1 MKTLIV
7 YYSASGVTKRRAEEI
22 SNQVGGDLYEI
33 VPTEIYTNEDLDW
46 TNNNSRSSVEMAD
59 KTSRPTIVNNPIDL
73 NNYDKIVIGF
83 PIWWGVAPH
92 VVNTFIESN
101 DLTNKELYVFVTSG
115 TTPVE
120 SSIDDLKTTYPNLNF
135 VNAIRIASESDIEEI
150 KGWL

>member
-1 MKTLIV
+1 MKILIV
-7 YYSASGVTKRRAEEI
+7 YFSASGVTKRRAEEI
-22 SNQVGGDLYEI
+22 SNQVGGNLYEI
-33 VPTEIYTNEDLDW
+33 IPTELYTSEDLDW
-46 TNNNSRSSVEMAD
+46 TNNQSRSSVEMA
-59 KTSRPTIVNNPIDL
+59 
-73 NNYDKIVIGF
+73 F

-115 TTPVE
+115 TTPVG

-135 VNAIRIASESDIEEI
+135 VNAIRVASESDIEEI

>member
-7 YYSASGVTKRRAEEI
+7 YYSASGITKRRAEEI
-22 SNQVGGDLYEI
+22 SAQIDGDLYEI
-33 VPTEIYTNEDLDW
+33 VPTEIYTSEDLDW
-46 TNNNSRSSVEMAD
+46 TNNQSRSSVEMAD

-73 NNYDKIVIGF
+73 NNYDKIIIGF

-135 VNAIRIASESDIEEI
+135 VNAIRVASESDIEEI